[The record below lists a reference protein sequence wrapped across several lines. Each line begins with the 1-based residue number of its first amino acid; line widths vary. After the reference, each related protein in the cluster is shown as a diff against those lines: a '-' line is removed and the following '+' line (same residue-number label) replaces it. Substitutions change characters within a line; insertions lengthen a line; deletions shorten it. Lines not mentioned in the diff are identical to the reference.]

1 MFIDMK
7 LRATTQIIL
16 LNSICLLYV
25 VLFIYAAVS
34 KLLDFEQFRLQL
46 GQSPLLSAFA
56 GWASVGVPTVELFIS
71 LLLIFPKFRLAGL
84 FASLSLMVMFT
95 TYIIIILYFSAFIP
109 CSCGGILEKMSWAQH
124 LVFNVGFIVL
134 AIFGLFVSEQSV
146 NVDVNSVQNEP
157 VNFLFL
163 FKKRDALILFICFL
177 FSVSLVVLLYA
188 LSEHSIHRN
197 NSFLRRYPHHPVSLL
212 HGLPITYNSYY
223 IAGVANDRIY
233 LGNVTAP
240 LHLLSIDTSL
250 HDVKPIRLR
259 LERRHNYTFSAVQI
273 RINAPYF
280 YLIDGTV
287 PIIFKGTISE
297 WFGRPLVKEKKY
309 FSLLEPM
316 DSNHFA
322 LRSMNPF
329 TNEYVLGT
337 LFTNDSFHL
346 KLAPHLLQ
354 KQVDGTFDTDGML
367 TYNKQLQQLI
377 YVYYYR
383 NAFVVADRNLQTVY
397 RGKTIDTVS
406 HASIKVAYLHTKKEK
421 KLAIQPPMI
430 QLFSTSAGKYLFAI
444 SNRLGRYEPE
454 AMLKDASIVD
464 VYNLQKQTYEFSF
477 YLYNYKNEKVKSF
490 KVYGNLLIALTEHYI
505 VTYKLKANSFDFTL
519 QD

>member
-1 MFIDMK
+1 M
-7 LRATTQIIL
+7 R
-16 LNSICLLYV
+16 LNTKIQSQFLEFICLLYIL
-25 VLFIYAAVS
+25 LFVYAAVS
-34 KLLDFEQFRLQL
+34 KLLDFEQFILQL
-46 GQSPLLSAFA
+46 GQSPLLSSFA
-56 GWASVGVPTVELFIS
+56 GWVSVGVPTVELFIS
-71 LLLIFPKFRLAGL
+71 LLFIFPKFRLAGL
-84 FASLSLMVMFT
+84 FASFSLMVMFT
-95 TYIIIILYFSAFIP
+95 TYIIIILYFSDFIP

-124 LVFNVGFIVL
+124 LIFNVGFIVL
-134 AIFGLFVSEQSV
+134 AIVGLILSRQSIYF
-146 NVDVNSVQNEP
+146 DVNSVQNEP
-157 VNFLFL
+157 VKFLFF
-163 FKKRDALILFICFL
+163 FKKHNTFFIILSICFL
-177 FSVSLVVLLYA
+177 FSVSLVVLLFA

-212 HGLPITYNSYY
+212 HGLSINYNSYY

-250 HDVKPIRLR
+250 QDVKPIRLQ
-259 LERRHNYTFSAVQI
+259 LERRHNYTFSSVQI
-273 RINAPYF
+273 RIKAPYF

-287 PIIFKGTISE
+287 PIIFKGAISD

-316 DSNHFA
+316 DSNRFA
-322 LRSMNPF
+322 LRSMKPF
-329 TNEYVLGT
+329 TNEYVLGI
-337 LFTNDSFHL
+337 LSANDSCHL

-367 TYNKQLQQLI
+367 TYNEQLQQLI

-383 NAFVVADRNLQTVY
+383 NAFIVADRNLQTLY

-406 HASIKVAYLHTKKEK
+406 HASIKVAYLHSKNEK

-430 QLFSTSAGKYLFAI
+430 QLFSTSAGKYLFVK
-444 SNRLGRYEPE
+444 SNRLGRYESE
-454 AMLKDASIVD
+454 AMLKDASIID

-477 YLYNYKNEKVKSF
+477 YLYDYKNEKVKSF
-490 KVYGNLLIALTEHYI
+490 KVYGNLLIGLTEHYI
-505 VTYKLKANSFDFTL
+505 VTYQLKANNFDFKL